1 MDGFGTQKIIKAS
14 KQGRKGG
21 EGKRRGGKGGKGRKE
36 GNLFH
41 KDTEYQL
48 FRPTILVCMFVKI

>member
-21 EGKRRGGKGGKGRKE
+21 EGKRRGGKGEKEGRKE
-36 GNLFH
+36 IYSIRTQNINFSGLLF
-41 KDTEYQL
+41 L
-48 FRPTILVCMFVKI
+48 FVCL